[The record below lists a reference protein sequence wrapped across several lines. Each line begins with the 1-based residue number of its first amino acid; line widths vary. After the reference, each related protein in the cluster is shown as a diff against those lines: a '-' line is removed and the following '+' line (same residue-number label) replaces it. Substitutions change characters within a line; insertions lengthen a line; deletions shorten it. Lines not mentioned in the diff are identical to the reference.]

1 MAVEQVNGMGSV
13 YGAVF
18 IGVLLALGVAKALQ
32 PLAGLENVDLVFLTA
47 VITIAAHFGL
57 GPSLVASVVSVLAYQ
72 RVDKEVWR

>member
-1 MAVEQVNGMGSV
+1 MLAPVVVTVLRAGRAPYAMG
-13 YGAVF
+13 F

-57 GPSLVASVVSVLAYQ
+57 GP
-72 RVDKEVWR
+72 